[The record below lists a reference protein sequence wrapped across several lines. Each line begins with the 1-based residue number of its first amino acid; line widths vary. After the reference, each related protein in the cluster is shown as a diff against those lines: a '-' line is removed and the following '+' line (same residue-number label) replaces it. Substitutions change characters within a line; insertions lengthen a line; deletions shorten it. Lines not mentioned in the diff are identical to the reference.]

1 MKFQSNIMGT
11 NNLILKKKLIGM
23 ILLIFSLEV
32 SMYGQS
38 MEDKWIMANKKGCK
52 VLEPLVSEGVT
63 VEWDGRCVDGK
74 ANGFGKLIR
83 YQDGKLESTY
93 EGEYEKGIRQGTG
106 KFIAKDGKVSSGHFI
121 QGQLMGLGTQIDLKG
136 NKYEGNFIHYQ
147 RHGWGKMFLA
157 DGTIFEGFWV
167 SNGLNTGKIILING
181 EVLYRQNHQLVKK
194 IKESKNNYHPET
206 GVMVTEYFDENMNRC
221 SPKKASYYREVTY
234 ETQNKPRGTVKDYYI
249 TGELFAEFSA
259 IYLDYQDEG
268 RNFLHGVKT
277 VYYRN
282 GRVKS
287 TRRMVN
293 NLLDGKRLT
302 YFENGKKYTEENFSQ
317 GELEGPYFIW
327 DQKEK
332 IKVEGIFVEGKLLQ
346 NKYLVHEDDLS
357 GFLEYEEPFE
367 KNEKLWASENE
378 KSISEITSDGNVL
391 LTLKDQNEAGYRLN
405 FIDFQPNKNFQIN
418 AQFQKKTGKESAKF
432 GLLFGLNND
441 ASNYLQFL
449 ISEDG
454 YFTIGGK
461 VNSNDITLCGS
472 TFSSAIQTKG
482 QKNALEVRRLG
493 NDFIFSINNQEVIR
507 TKAVSL
513 VPGSCGIA
521 AYGKGSYVFSQLKV
535 KEYLTPEEMAD
546 NPLKKLKKPEE
557 QWLGNGTG
565 FFISNK
571 GYIATNYHVVKG
583 AKEIQVE
590 FIQKGNKSSYQAK
603 VVSTDMENDVAIIKI
618 DDPSFTKL
626 SNIPF
631 SIANTEKEVGS
642 EVFALGYPMTQL
654 MGAEI
659 KFTDGKI
666 SSKSGFRGDEKMYQ
680 ISVPIHPGNSG
691 GPLFDTKGNLV
702 GITSSGLDKGISENV
717 NYAIKIQYLKK
728 LMDALPEKVVLPTTN
743 SISKLDRTEQIKI
756 LQSFVPIILVR

>member
-1 MKFQSNIMGT
+1 MATK
-11 NNLILKKKLIGM
+11 NLILKKKVIGM
-23 ILLIFSLEV
+23 ILLILSTGISIF
-32 SMYGQS
+32 GQS
-38 MEDKWIMANKKGCK
+38 MEDKWIIANKKGCK
-52 VLEPLVSEGVT
+52 VLEPLVSDGVT

-106 KFIAKDGKVSSGHFI
+106 KFISKDGTVLSGHFI
-121 QGQLMGLGTQIDLKG
+121 QGQLMGLGTQIDLEG

-147 RHGWGKMFLA
+147 KHGWGKMVWA
-157 DGTIFEGFWV
+157 NGATTEGFWV
-167 SNGLNTGKIILING
+167 SNRLNAGKIILKNG
-181 EVLYRQNHQLVKK
+181 EVHYFQNDQLVKK
-194 IKESKNNYHPET
+194 IKENKNNYHPET
-206 GVMVTEYFDENMNRC
+206 GVKVTEYFDANMSRC
-221 SPKKASYYREVTY
+221 HPKKANFYREVTY

-249 TGELFAEFSA
+249 TGELAIEFSA
-259 IYLDYQDEG
+259 IYLDYQDES
-268 RNFLHGVKT
+268 RNFLHGKKT
-277 VYYRN
+277 VYYQN
-282 GRVKS
+282 GKVYNTKQFI
-287 TRRMVN
+287 N
-293 NLLDGKRLT
+293 NKLEGKRFSF
-302 YFENGKKYTEENFSQ
+302 YENGKKNSEENYSN
-317 GELEGPYFIW
+317 GMLNGPFLVW

-332 IKVEGIFVEGKLLQ
+332 VKVEGIFDRGELVQ
-346 NKYLVHEDDLS
+346 NKYLFHDDDLS
-357 GFLEYEEPFE
+357 GFWEYEEPFQ
-367 KNEKLWASENE
+367 KNEKQWAYEYE

-391 LTLKDQNEAGYRLN
+391 LTLNDQNEAGYRLN
-405 FIDFQPNKNFQIN
+405 FIDFQQNKNFQIN
-418 AQFQKKTGKESAKF
+418 AQFQKKSGKESAKF
-432 GLLFGLNND
+432 GLIFSLDNEARNFLE
-441 ASNYLQFL
+441 FL

-461 VNSNDITLCGS
+461 LNSNDITLCGS

-482 QKNALEVRRLG
+482 QKNSLEVRRLG

-507 TKAVSL
+507 TKAISL
-513 VPGSCGIA
+513 VPGSCGII

-535 KEYLTPEEMAD
+535 KEYLTSEEMAD
-546 NPLKKLKKPEE
+546 SPLKKLKKPEE

-565 FFISNK
+565 FFISSK

-631 SIANTEKEVGS
+631 SIANVEKEVGS
-642 EVFALGYPMTQL
+642 EVFTLGYPMIQS
-654 MGAEI
+654 MGNEI

-666 SSKSGFRGDEKMYQ
+666 SSKTGFKGDEKMYQ
-680 ISVPIHPGNSG
+680 ISVPIHFGNSG

-702 GITSSGLDKGISENV
+702 GITSSGLNKGTTENV
-717 NYAIKIQYLKK
+717 NYAIKIQYLKN

-756 LQSFVPIILVR
+756 LQSFVPMILVR

>member
-1 MKFQSNIMGT
+1 MNTINFV
-11 NNLILKKKLIGM
+11 LKKKILGIF
-23 ILLIFSLEV
+23 LLIFFSEIHLFAQNFDE
-32 SMYGQS
+32 
-38 MEDKWIMANKKGCK
+38 KWVIANKKGCK
-52 VLEPLVSEGVT
+52 VLEPLFSERVT

-93 EGEYEKGIRQGTG
+93 EGEYEKGIRHGTG
-106 KFIAKDGKVSSGHFI
+106 KFIAKDGTVSSGHFI
-121 QGQLMGLGTQIDLKG
+121 QGQLMGLGTQIDLEG
-136 NKYEGNFIHYQ
+136 NKYEGNFFHYQ
-147 RHGWGKMFLA
+147 KHGWGKMVWP
-157 DGTIFEGFWV
+157 DGTIYEGFWV
-167 SNGLNTGKIILING
+167 SNRLNTGKIILKNG
-181 EVLYRQNHQLVKK
+181 EVLYCQNHQLVKK

-206 GVMVTEYFDENMNRC
+206 GVKVTEYFDANMNRC
-221 SPKKASYYREVTY
+221 TQKKAAYYREVTY

-249 TGELFAEFSA
+249 TGELVAEFSA

-302 YFENGKKYTEENFSQ
+302 YFENGKKYKEENFSQ
-317 GELEGPYFIW
+317 GELDGPYFVW
-327 DQKEK
+327 DQSEMLKY
-332 IKVEGIFVEGKLLQ
+332 EGIFDRGQLLQ

-357 GFLEYEEPFE
+357 GFLDYEEPFE
-367 KNEKLWASENE
+367 KNEKQWAYEYE

-391 LTLKDQNEAGYRLN
+391 LTLKDQNAVGTRSN
-405 FIDFQPNKNFQIN
+405 VIDFQQNKNFQIN
-418 AQFQKKTGKESAKF
+418 ALFQKKSGKESVKF
-432 GLLFGLNND
+432 GLIFGFAD
-441 ASNYLQFL
+441 FSNYLQFL

-454 YFTIGGK
+454 YFTVIGM
-461 VNSNDITLCGS
+461 VNSNEITLCGS
-472 TFSSAIQTKG
+472 SFSSAIHSKG
-482 QKNALEVRRLG
+482 QKNSLEVRRLG

-521 AYGKGSYVFSQLKV
+521 AYGKGSYVFSQLNV
-535 KEYLTPEEMAD
+535 KEYLTPEEMVD

-565 FFISNK
+565 FFISSK

-590 FIQKGNKSSYQAK
+590 FIQKGNKSSCQAK
-603 VVSTDMENDVAIIKI
+603 VVSTDKENDVAIIKI
-618 DDPSFTKL
+618 DDANFKKL
-626 SNIPF
+626 PNIPYG
-631 SIANTEKEVGS
+631 INTSTKDVGT
-642 EVFALGYPMTQL
+642 EVFALGYPLIDM

-680 ISVPIHPGNSG
+680 ISVPIQPGNSG
-691 GPLFDTKGNLV
+691 GPLFDTKGNLI
-702 GITSSGLDKGISENV
+702 GITSSGLNKETTENV
-717 NYAIKIQYLKK
+717 NYAIKIQYLKN
-728 LMDALPEKVVLPTTN
+728 LMDSLPEKIIMQN
-743 SISKLDRTEQIKI
+743 SNEISKLTLPEKIKI
-756 LQSFVPIILVR
+756 ISDFVPLIKVR